1 VQLRPIPNGLR
12 IYHRNQIAGARPASI
27 VASIDGRAR
36 ERALFTRPRWPSNH
50 NGRAP
55 HTRRDW
61 WGKPE
66 SRIATDNL
74 VEQKRFE
81 TFKKPRRSYFFGLKV
96 FLKVAVPVQFAP
108 TWGQLVNVE
117 FPLLGFLTHEPL
129 IAEDHCSTRIGLHS
143 GDLE

>member
-27 VASIDGRAR
+27 VASNDGRAR
-36 ERALFTRPRWPSNH
+36 ERALFTRPRWPPNDT
-50 NGRAP
+50 GRAP

-74 VEQKRFE
+74 VEQRRFE
-81 TFKKPRRSYFFGLKV
+81 PLKSREDPTFSARKCFSKWLFRSNLPPRE
-96 FLKVAVPVQFAP
+96 A
-108 TWGQLVNVE
+108 N
-117 FPLLGFLTHEPL
+117 
-129 IAEDHCSTRIGLHS
+129 C
-143 GDLE
+143 